1 MSAAGPPQG
10 ARPPFGG
17 RSRSDLGGAMT
28 RRHVTHFRVEFGDCD
43 PAQIV
48 FYPNFFRWM
57 DAASLQFFVACG
69 MPPWRELAQ
78 SDGIIGTPIVDV
90 SAKFLRPGTYG
101 DTIEIET
108 SIAEWRDTSFVMNH
122 LIRRGTDVLV
132 DGREI
137 RIFAQ
142 PHPDDPKRI
151 RAVHLPDHLRK
162 LLE

>member
-1 MSAAGPPQG
+1 
-10 ARPPFGG
+10 
-17 RSRSDLGGAMT
+17 MT
-28 RRHVTHFRVEFGDCD
+28 RRHISHFRVEFGDCD

-57 DAASLQFFVACG
+57 DAASLQFFVTCG
-69 MPPWRELAQ
+69 MPPWRDLAQ

-90 SAKFLRPGTYG
+90 SAKFLRPATYG

>member
-1 MSAAGPPQG
+1 M
-10 ARPPFGG
+10 R
-17 RSRSDLGGAMT
+17 
-28 RRHVTHFRVEFGDCD
+28 RRHISHFRVEFGDCD

-90 SAKFLRPGTYG
+90 SAKFLRPATYG

-122 LIRRGTDVLV
+122 LIRRGTDVLIGLTAGAKLTAV
-132 DGREI
+132 AD
-137 RIFAQ
+137 AALLMVKSLLS
-142 PHPDDPKRI
+142 DDPVWFWSAPKLAL
-151 RAVHLPDHLRK
+151 AV
-162 LLE
+162 

>member
-1 MSAAGPPQG
+1 M
-10 ARPPFGG
+10 R
-17 RSRSDLGGAMT
+17 
-28 RRHVTHFRVEFGDCD
+28 RRHISHFRVEFGDCD

-90 SAKFLRPGTYG
+90 SAKFLRPATYG

-122 LIRRGTDVLV
+122 LIHHRGQLTVY
-132 DGREI
+132 
-137 RIFAQ
+137 
-142 PHPDDPKRI
+142 
-151 RAVHLPDHLRK
+151 LR
-162 LLE
+162 LNDIPVPSLYGPSADEGQF